1 MNGLLD
7 DLDYQLIAILSKDA
21 RISNRKI
28 ATDLGIT
35 EGTVRGRIKRLQS
48 DGQIAFTAITGLSL
62 AEKSRIA
69 FIGIKAALDKV
80 REIAE
85 YLSSMDEINA
95 VLVSLGELNITAIC
109 LFDELDELV
118 ELTSDRIL
126 TIAGVYQVETS
137 IAVKTM
143 KYNSRVARITDLAEA
158 DD

>member
-7 DLDYQLIAILSKDA
+7 DLDNQLIAILSKDA
-21 RISNRKI
+21 RVSNRKI
-28 ATDLGIT
+28 ATELGIT

-62 AEKSRIA
+62 AAKSRLA
-69 FIGIKAALDKV
+69 FIGIKAAMDKV
-80 REIAE
+80 REIAD
-85 YLSSMDEINA
+85 YLSAMDEINA

-143 KYNSRVARITDLAEA
+143 KYNSRVARITNLT
-158 DD
+158 DDET